1 MKKVIFLISVLNSFI
16 SLSQEKNFQSVIFQN
31 IGPTIM
37 SGRVVDLA
45 VNNQNPSEFYAAYAS
60 GGLWYTNNNGTSF
73 EPVMDNA
80 LTQNIGCVTVDWNSG
95 LILVG
100 TGEVNSSRSSYAG
113 IGVLKSTDKG
123 KNWTNIGLPDSHHIS
138 KIWINPT
145 DNNEIVV
152 GVLGHLYSKNEERGV
167 FKTTNGGKSWTKTL
181 YINDETGIV
190 DISFAPN
197 NPKIM
202 FASAW
207 ERERKANNFKGNGI
221 HSGIYKSEDTT
232 VNIKQYGIFIEEQIW
247 KFLLDNSVNG
257 DI

>member
-1 MKKVIFLISVLNSFI
+1 MNRCQIILLFLKKSTNINMKKYLILLFFQIHLFSI
-16 SLSQEKNFQSVIFQN
+16 AQENPFQAIKFQN

-45 VNNQNPSEFYAAYAS
+45 VNTNNPTEFYTAYAT

-80 LTQNIGCVTVDWNSG
+80 PTQNIGCVTVDWKSG

-123 KNWTNIGLPDSHHIS
+123 KTWTNIGLPDSHHIS
-138 KIWINPT
+138 KIWVNPN

-152 GVLGHLYSKNEERGV
+152 GVLGH
-167 FKTTNGGKSWTKTL
+167 
-181 YINDETGIV
+181 
-190 DISFAPN
+190 
-197 NPKIM
+197 
-202 FASAW
+202 
-207 ERERKANNFKGNGI
+207 
-221 HSGIYKSEDTT
+221 
-232 VNIKQYGIFIEEQIW
+232 
-247 KFLLDNSVNG
+247 
-257 DI
+257 